1 MTLTISFLSLAAF
14 VWFSSPILFS
24 FAKRAFTRLNSI
36 GKSFGENCRDWTCEW
51 VNNKNTWLYIM
62 ILKGNTSTQ
71 YQFNSF
77 PLRKLSFTLGDV
89 TLRVIEDITWLR
101 GDTKFLFECWK
112 IFHEWA
118 QRTVLTLNRSTL
130 LGCFRHFTNNQFFE
144 KLTNSGLYLNP
155 GSSFFFK
162 SLFPII
168 FSILWGWV
176 WFVELCR
183 LRIVLSAS
191 A

>member
-14 VWFSSPILFS
+14 VWFSSPILF
-24 FAKRAFTRLNSI
+24 AFTRLNSI
-36 GKSFGENCRDWTCEW
+36 GKSFGENCREWTCEW

-118 QRTVLTLNRSTL
+118 QRTS
-130 LGCFRHFTNNQFFE
+130 E
-144 KLTNSGLYLNP
+144 
-155 GSSFFFK
+155 
-162 SLFPII
+162 I
-168 FSILWGWV
+168 FSTRV
-176 WFVELCR
+176 KVSCFPVEAHLVFHWCLYNKIR
-183 LRIVLSAS
+183 YCTVQVTITEVYFLSDNHFSPAK
-191 A
+191 AN